1 MADGIPPARM
11 SCPSPQPRPPPPQ
24 PAPLSGR
31 MVLSEAEN
39 ASTIPQLSELA
50 TAVVFVLTELA
61 AELSVRVPGP
71 SCALGLFS
79 RPNLRSGDTCA
90 VFLRAGVVT
99 ESLSFLPGKEI
110 NQSSLMEAR
119 GIRKTAAMSS

>member
-1 MADGIPPARM
+1 
-11 SCPSPQPRPPPPQ
+11 
-24 PAPLSGR
+24 

-50 TAVVFVLTELA
+50 TAVVFVLT
-61 AELSVRVPGP
+61 ELSVRVPGP

-119 GIRKTAAMSS
+119 GMRIRKTAAMSS

>member
-1 MADGIPPARM
+1 MESLQHACPA
-11 SCPSPQPRPPPPQ
+11 PALNPPPQ

-39 ASTIPQLSELA
+39 ASTIPQRSELA

-61 AELSVRVPGP
+61 TELSVRVPGP

-110 NQSSLMEAR
+110 NQSSSMEAR
-119 GIRKTAAMSS
+119 GMWIRKTAAMSS